1 MICNILIV
9 RVIKGKLFY
18 MKYDE
23 LAQNHYND
31 IENLSR
37 LMKNYVDAYRLLIA
51 GASELYNVNLAKKS
65 DIKKALERV
74 DGMGSLI
81 DNLIEALDKCEDGY
95 LKYCKIKNDYIS
107 ISTQKNKIYT
117 EIDNE
122 LSFQNTERDEED
134 DEKEDEK

>member
-1 MICNILIV
+1 
-9 RVIKGKLFY
+9 

-31 IENLSR
+31 IDNLSR

-51 GASELYNVNLAKKS
+51 GAAELYNVNLAKKS
-65 DIKKALERV
+65 DVKKALERV
-74 DGMGSLI
+74 DGLGSLI
-81 DNLIEALDKCEDGY
+81 DNLIEALDRCESGY

-122 LSFQNTERDEED
+122 LNFQNNGRDDEE
-134 DEKEDEK
+134 ED

>member
-1 MICNILIV
+1 
-9 RVIKGKLFY
+9 

-37 LMKNYVDAYRLLIA
+37 LMKNYVDAYRLLIG
-51 GASELYNVNLAKKS
+51 GAAELYNINLAKKS
-65 DIKKALERV
+65 DVKKALDRV
-74 DGMGSLI
+74 DGLGGLI

-107 ISTQKNKIYT
+107 ISAQKNKIYT

-122 LSFQNTERDEED
+122 LNFQNQNADRDEED
-134 DEKEDEK
+134 E

>member
-1 MICNILIV
+1 
-9 RVIKGKLFY
+9 

-51 GASELYNVNLAKKS
+51 GAAELYNVNLAKKS
-65 DIKKALERV
+65 DVKKALERV
-74 DGMGSLI
+74 DGLGSLI
-81 DNLIEALDKCEDGY
+81 DNLIEALDRCESGY
-95 LKYCKIKNDYIS
+95 LKYCKIKNDYLS

-122 LSFQNTERDEED
+122 LNFQNTGRDDDDEE
-134 DEKEDEK
+134 EE

>member
-1 MICNILIV
+1 
-9 RVIKGKLFY
+9 

-51 GASELYNVNLAKKS
+51 GAAELYNVNLAKKS
-65 DIKKALERV
+65 DVKKALERV
-74 DGMGSLI
+74 DGLGSLI
-81 DNLIEALDKCEDGY
+81 DNLIEALDRCEGGY
-95 LKYCKIKNDYIS
+95 LKYCKIKNDYLS

-122 LSFQNTERDEED
+122 LNFQNTGRDDDDEE
-134 DEKEDEK
+134 EE

>member
-1 MICNILIV
+1 
-9 RVIKGKLFY
+9 

-51 GASELYNVNLAKKS
+51 GASELYSVNLAKKS
-65 DIKKALERV
+65 DVKKALERV

-81 DNLIEALDKCEDGY
+81 DNLIEALDKCENGY

-107 ISTQKNKIYT
+107 ISAQKNKIYT

-134 DEKEDEK
+134 ENE

>member
-1 MICNILIV
+1 
-9 RVIKGKLFY
+9 

-31 IENLSR
+31 IENFSR

-51 GASELYNVNLAKKS
+51 GAAELYNVNLAKKS
-65 DIKKALERV
+65 DVKKALERV
-74 DGMGSLI
+74 DGLGSLI
-81 DNLIEALDKCEDGY
+81 DNVIEALDRCESGY

-122 LSFQNTERDEED
+122 LNFQNNGRDDEE
-134 DEKEDEK
+134 ED

>member
-1 MICNILIV
+1 
-9 RVIKGKLFY
+9 

-51 GASELYNVNLAKKS
+51 GAAELYNVNLAKKS
-65 DIKKALERV
+65 DVKKALDRV
-74 DGMGSLI
+74 DSLGSLI
-81 DNLIEALDKCEDGY
+81 DNIIEVLDRCESGY
-95 LKYCKIKNDYIS
+95 LKYCKIKNEYIS

-122 LSFQNTERDEED
+122 LNFQNNERDD
-134 DEKEDEK
+134 DESE

>member
-1 MICNILIV
+1 
-9 RVIKGKLFY
+9 

-51 GASELYNVNLAKKS
+51 GAAELYNVNLAKKS
-65 DIKKALERV
+65 DVKKALERV
-74 DGMGSLI
+74 DGLGSLI
-81 DNLIEALDKCEDGY
+81 DNVIEALDRCESGY

-122 LSFQNTERDEED
+122 LNFQNNGRDDEE
-134 DEKEDEK
+134 ED

>member
-1 MICNILIV
+1 
-9 RVIKGKLFY
+9 

-51 GASELYNVNLAKKS
+51 GAAELYNVNLAKKS
-65 DIKKALERV
+65 DVKKALERV
-74 DGMGSLI
+74 DGLGSLI
-81 DNLIEALDKCEDGY
+81 DNLIEALDRCESGY
-95 LKYCKIKNDYIS
+95 LKYCKIKNDYLS

-122 LSFQNTERDEED
+122 LNFQNTGRDD
-134 DEKEDEK
+134 NEDED

>member
-1 MICNILIV
+1 
-9 RVIKGKLFY
+9 

-51 GASELYNVNLAKKS
+51 GAAELYNVNLAKKS
-65 DIKKALERV
+65 DVKKALERV
-74 DGMGSLI
+74 DGLGSLI
-81 DNLIEALDKCEDGY
+81 DNLIEALDRCESGY
-95 LKYCKIKNDYIS
+95 LKYCKIKNDYLS

-122 LSFQNTERDEED
+122 LNFQNTGRDD
-134 DEKEDEK
+134 NEDEA

>member
-65 DIKKALERV
+65 DVKKALERV

-81 DNLIEALDKCEDGY
+81 DNLIEALDKCEDSY

-134 DEKEDEK
+134 EN